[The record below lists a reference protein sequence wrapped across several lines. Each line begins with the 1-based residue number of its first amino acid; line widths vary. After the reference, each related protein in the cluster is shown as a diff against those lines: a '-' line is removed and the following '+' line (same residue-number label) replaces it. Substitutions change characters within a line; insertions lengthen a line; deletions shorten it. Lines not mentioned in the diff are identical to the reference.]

1 MILSEKI
8 LFLFNKFFIS
18 FVKDIKDTDDD
29 FKVSIKK
36 NYKVIDKSSD
46 EHLNEFWDT
55 FKDYIPSFSNFTAT
69 DAGVI
74 VLKDIKVSD
83 IISKLGDDVEVFWNY
98 IYILSTFSYLF
109 NQEDQSEELFNK
121 VVDVLGLIQKG
132 TYKDNLVDDV
142 DDILDDDI
150 KTLLL
155 KITPRMS
162 KGESSETNAST
173 SDTSANDA
181 DKPGFDFGS
190 IFGETAKNSKIANL
204 AKEISEEIDV
214 SSIKIE
220 KPEDIMKMMDFS
232 SSNNVMGDIIKKVSS
247 KITDKIQSGD
257 LNQQDLLSEAMGMM
271 SMMGAGGGK
280 GGNPFGGLGDMLNN
294 PMVAEF
300 MKSMKKGKPMNT
312 RTDLVNLSST
322 RDRLRRKLDE
332 KNKNN

>member
-55 FKDYIPSFSNFTAT
+55 FKNYIPSFSDL
-69 DAGVI
+69 DASVDADLI

-109 NQEDQSEELFNK
+109 NQDDQSEELFNK

-162 KGESSETNAST
+162 KDAST
-173 SDTSANDA
+173 SASDA
-181 DKPGFDFGS
+181 SDKKAEGFDFGS
-190 IFGETAKNSKIANL
+190 IFGESAKNSKIANL

-271 SMMGAGGGK
+271 SMMGGGGGK

-322 RDRLRRKLDE
+322 RDRLRKKLDE

>member
-46 EHLNEFWDT
+46 EHLNEFWGT
-55 FKDYIPSFSNFTAT
+55 FKDYIPSFSDFTNTCA
-69 DAGVI
+69 DLI

-83 IISKLGDDVEVFWNY
+83 IITKLGDDVEVFWNY

-162 KGESSETNAST
+162 K
-173 SDTSANDA
+173 SDTSETSSTTTSDA
-181 DKPGFDFGS
+181 SDKKAEGFDFGS
-190 IFGETAKNSKIANL
+190 IFGESAKNSKIANL

-247 KITDKIQSGD
+247 KITDKIQNGD

-271 SMMGAGGGK
+271 SMMGGK
-280 GGNPFGGLGDMLNN
+280 GGGAFGGLGDMLNN

>member
-18 FVKDIKDTDDD
+18 FVKDIKDTDDN

-46 EHLNEFWDT
+46 EHLNEFWSI
-55 FKDYIPSFSNFTAT
+55 FKEYIPEFKNVE
-69 DAGVI
+69 DAGADLTI
-74 VLKDIKVSD
+74 LKDIKVND

-162 KGESSETNAST
+162 KGVSNEPSS
-173 SDTSANDA
+173 SDTSDA
-181 DKPGFDFGS
+181 SKKAEGFDFGS
-190 IFGETAKNSKIANL
+190 IFGESAKNSKIANL

-271 SMMGAGGGK
+271 SMMGGGGGK

-332 KNKNN
+332 KNKK

>member
-18 FVKDIKDTDDD
+18 FVKDIKDTDDN

-46 EHLNEFWDT
+46 EHLNEFWSV
-55 FKDYIPSFSNFTAT
+55 FKDYIPSFT
-69 DAGVI
+69 DTCEDLI
-74 VLKDIKVSD
+74 ILKDIKVND
-83 IISKLGDDVEVFWNY
+83 IITKLGDDVEVFWNY

-162 KGESSETNAST
+162 KSESEPAAT
-173 SDTSANDA
+173 S

-190 IFGETAKNSKIANL
+190 IFGESAKNSKIANL

-214 SSIKIE
+214 SSIKID

-247 KITDKIQSGD
+247 KITDKIQNGD

-271 SMMGAGGGK
+271 SMMGGK
-280 GGNPFGGLGDMLNN
+280 GGGAFGGLGDMLNN

-322 RDRLRRKLDE
+322 RDRLRRKLDD

>member
-46 EHLNEFWDT
+46 EHLNEFWST
-55 FKDYIPSFSNFTAT
+55 FKDYIPSFA
-69 DAGVI
+69 DADANADLTI
-74 VLKDIKVSD
+74 LKDIKVND

-162 KGESSETNAST
+162 KSA
-173 SDTSANDA
+173 SDTSDA
-181 DKPGFDFGS
+181 DADASDKKAEGFDFGS
-190 IFGETAKNSKIANL
+190 IFGESAKNSKIANL

-247 KITDKIQSGD
+247 KITDKIQNGD

-271 SMMGAGGGK
+271 SMMGGK
-280 GGNPFGGLGDMLNN
+280 GGGAFGGLGDMLNN

>member
-1 MILSEKI
+1 MILTEKI

-18 FVKDIKDTDDD
+18 FIKDIKDTDDI

-46 EHLNEFWDT
+46 EHLNEFWNIFKNDIPT
-55 FKDYIPSFSNFTAT
+55 FADAHKDLI
-69 DAGVI
+69 I
-74 VLKDIKVSD
+74 LKDIKVND

-98 IYILSTFSYLF
+98 IYILSIFSYLF
-109 NQEDQSEELFNK
+109 NQEDQSEELLNK

-132 TYKDNLVDDV
+132 TYKENLVDDV

-162 KGESSETNAST
+162 KTDSKTDSKNETESS
-173 SDTSANDA
+173 
-181 DKPGFDFGS
+181 DKPAFDFGS
-190 IFGETAKNSKIANL
+190 IFGEGVKNSKIANL

-214 SSIKIE
+214 SSIKID

-247 KITDKIQSGD
+247 KITDKIQNGE

-271 SMMGAGGGK
+271 SMMGGK
-280 GGNPFGGLGDMLNN
+280 GGNNPFGGLGDMLNN
-294 PMVAEF
+294 PLVSEF

-322 RDRLRRKLDE
+322 KDRLRRKLDE
-332 KNKNN
+332 KNKDK